1 MKHNDHLLTFYMQV
15 VLKEVAE
22 KLQLSNISQ
31 SSLLTVTS
39 AVIDIISDGNLH
51 NENTLRN

>member
-39 AVIDIISDGNLH
+39 TVMDKISDGDLY